1 MCWTEW
7 SGTNSLIAKK
17 KAVLRGV
24 NGQFWCEKKNCKRI
38 QIHEKNNYWLQY
50 TLIQINKYI
59 YAYNIYIFISNI
71 TYGRLILDRG

>member
-1 MCWTEW
+1 MV
-7 SGTNSLIAKK
+7 SFGA
-17 KAVLRGV
+17 R
-24 NGQFWCEKKNCKRI
+24 KKNCKRI
-38 QIHEKNNYWLQY
+38 QIHEKNNYWLEY